1 MTSTPPARP
10 DAVFVFRPPP
20 PRAAGPDPL
29 RWWALAVI
37 ALAQLTVLLDGTI
50 VNIALPSAQAE
61 LGMGDGSRQWVIT
74 AYSLALG
81 GLLLLGGRVVD
92 LMGRRRAFVVG
103 LLGFSV
109 ASAVGG
115 AATTPVML
123 FAARAGQ
130 GAFAALLMP
139 TALSLLVTMFT
150 DPRERGRAF
159 AVFGTVSGVGSAA
172 GLILGGLL
180 TEYLGW
186 RWCMYVNVPIALAAI
201 AGGLRVLRG
210 DGRGPG
216 GTRLDVA
223 GALWG
228 CGGVTAAV
236 YGCSAAEARG
246 WADATVLGAL
256 AAAAVLL
263 VVFAVHQGRVRDPLL
278 PLRVVRERMR
288 AGALGIAALGQIG
301 TFAVLLFV
309 TYYLQVVL
317 GYSAVL
323 AGVAF
328 LPLTVGMTGGV
339 TLAARLAPRSPAR
352 SLVTPALLVAAAGAL
367 LLTRVG
373 TGSSYAAVVLPA
385 LVLCGLGLGGAAMT
399 AMTVATAGVA
409 PADSGAAS
417 AVFTAAQQ
425 VGGSVGTAVLNTVA
439 ASVAADR
446 LAGTPTPSPGAR
458 AEAAVHGFTVALW
471 AVVALL
477 VAGAAAALLLG
488 APRRAGHRGGRGPGR
503 GDVARGVFRG
513 LRRPARV
520 RVQGRAVGCGGCLA
534 AADRTD
540 VDSVKDV
547 HRP

>member
-1 MTSTPPARP
+1 MTTRPPARP
-10 DAVFVFRPPP
+10 DTVSVFRSSGAQPAGTGTRPAGTPPRLAGP
-20 PRAAGPDPL
+20 DPRAAGPDPL
-29 RWWALAVI
+29 RWWALTVI

-50 VNIALPSAQAE
+50 VNIALPSAQAD

-92 LMGRRRAFVVG
+92 LVGRKRAFVVG

-139 TALSLLVTMFT
+139 TALSLVVTMFT

-159 AVFGTVSGVGSAA
+159 GVFGTISGVGSAA

-186 RWCMYVNVPIALAAI
+186 RWCMYVNVPIALVAI
-201 AGGLRVLRG
+201 GGGLRVLRE
-210 DGRGPG
+210 DERSAG
-216 GTRLDVA
+216 GARLDVV

-228 CGGVTAAV
+228 CGGVAAAV
-236 YGCSAAEARG
+236 YGFSTAEARG
-246 WADATVLGAL
+246 WADAVVLGAL
-256 AAAAVLL
+256 AASAVLL
-263 VVFAVHQGRVRDPLL
+263 VVFAVRQGRVRDPLL

-317 GYSAVL
+317 GYSAVA

-328 LPLTVGMTGGV
+328 LPLTVGMTCGV
-339 TLAARLAPRSPAR
+339 TLAARLAPRLSAGPA
-352 SLVTPALLVAAAGAL
+352 LVMPALLVAAAGAL

-373 TGSSYAAVVLPA
+373 TDSSYATLVLPA

-417 AVFTAAQQ
+417 AVFTTAQQ

-446 LAGTPTPSPGAR
+446 LAGAASEGAR
-458 AEAAVHGFTVALW
+458 AEAVVHGFTVALW
-471 AVVALL
+471 AVVGLL
-477 VAGAAAALLLG
+477 VAGAAAALFLTTRRG
-488 APRRAGHRGGRGPGR
+488 AG
-503 GDVARGVFRG
+503 VARGR
-513 LRRPARV
+513 
-520 RVQGRAVGCGGCLA
+520 A
-534 AADRTD
+534 AAR
-540 VDSVKDV
+540 
-547 HRP
+547 

>member
-1 MTSTPPARP
+1 MTITPPTRP
-10 DAVFVFRPPP
+10 GTLSAFRPPG
-20 PRAAGPDPL
+20 REASGPDPL
-29 RWWALAVI
+29 RWWALTVI

-50 VNIALPSAQAE
+50 VNIALPSAQAD
-61 LGMGDGSRQWVIT
+61 LGMGNGSRQWVIT

-92 LMGRRRAFVVG
+92 LVGRKRAFVVG

-139 TALSLLVTMFT
+139 TALSLVVTTFT
-150 DPRERGRAF
+150 DPKERGRAF
-159 AVFGTVSGVGSAA
+159 GVFGTISGVGSAA
-172 GLILGGLL
+172 GLIFGGLL
-180 TEYLGW
+180 TEYLSW
-186 RWCMYVNVPIALAAI
+186 RWCMYVNVPIALVAI
-201 AGGLRVLRG
+201 GGGLRVLREG
-210 DGRGPG
+210 ERGTGRA
-216 GTRLDVA
+216 RLDAV

-236 YGCSAAEARG
+236 YGFSTAEARG
-246 WADATVLGAL
+246 WTDALVLGAL
-256 AAAAVLL
+256 AASAVLL
-263 VVFAVHQGRVRDPLL
+263 VVFAVHQSRVRDPLL
-278 PLRVVRERMR
+278 PLHIVRERGR

-301 TFAVLLFV
+301 TFAVLLFL

-317 GYSAVL
+317 GYSAVA

-339 TLAARLAPRSPAR
+339 TLAARLAPRLAPQA
-352 SLVTPALLVAAAGAL
+352 LVTPALLVAAAGAL

-373 TGSSYAAVVLPA
+373 TDASYATLVMPA
-385 LVLCGLGLGGAAMT
+385 LVLCGLGLGCAAMT

-425 VGGSVGTAVLNTVA
+425 AGGSVGTAVLNTVA

-446 LAGTPTPSPGAR
+446 LARAASDGAQ

-471 AVVALL
+471 VVVALL
-477 VAGAAAALLLG
+477 VAGAAAALLL
-488 APRRAGHRGGRGPGR
+488 ATP
-503 GDVARGVFRG
+503 RGVRG
-513 LRRPARV
+513 RTGAR
-520 RVQGRAVGCGGCLA
+520 
-534 AADRTD
+534 
-540 VDSVKDV
+540 
-547 HRP
+547 